1 MRQPQVARLAGL
13 LLALVLVTPVAHA
26 VASLV
31 LAAAFLVEFL
41 GGGGRA
47 ALLTTLTPAPERVAL
62 PVAGWRAD
70 RYTRAALAARPLVLV
85 HGVTPEGKDDPLAVD
100 AARLLARAGFD
111 VAVPTVP
118 GLTTGRLRP
127 DDVEP
132 VVATIDALG
141 AATGRRVTLVGVSVG
156 AGPALLAA
164 ADERVRARV
173 AAVLSLGGY
182 ASARSLVRFFLTGD
196 HAWGDVRGHVDHD
209 PALVRAFVDANGD
222 LVDDATRH
230 ALAGGDRARAA
241 ALIDTPSPDL
251 ARLLDALSPERV
263 APRIEARL
271 VLVHGRGDRAVPFTE
286 SLRLAAARP
295 ERTRVLI
302 VGVVDHVERAG
313 GGVPAGAWRDL
324 PALLGIVYGL
334 LAHP

>member
-1 MRQPQVARLAGL
+1 VRQPQVAPLAGL
-13 LLALVLVTPVAHA
+13 LLALVLVAPVVHA
-26 VASLV
+26 AASLV

-41 GGGGRA
+41 GGGRPA
-47 ALLTTLTPAPERVAL
+47 VLTALTPAPERVAL
-62 PVAGWRAD
+62 PVTGWRAD
-70 RYTRAALAARPLVLV
+70 RYARAALTPRPLVLV
-85 HGVTPEGKDDPLAVD
+85 HGVTPRGKDDPLAVD

-127 DDVEP
+127 GDVEP
-132 VVATIDALG
+132 VVATIDALWV
-141 AATGRRVTLVGVSVG
+141 ATGHPVTLVGVSVG

-164 ADERVRARV
+164 ADERVRTRV

-209 PALVRAFVDANGD
+209 PGLVRAFVDANGD
-222 LVDDATRH
+222 LVDDATRR
-230 ALAGGDRARAA
+230 ALADGDRARAA
-241 ALIDTPSPDL
+241 ALIDAPPPTL

-263 APRIEARL
+263 ATRIEARL

-286 SLRLAAARP
+286 SLRMAAARP

-313 GGVPAGAWRDL
+313 RGVSAAAWRDL
-324 PALLGIVYGL
+324 AALAGIVYSL
-334 LAHP
+334 LAQP